1 MLKTV
6 RKRVYME
13 ESAIVVKNLVK
24 RFKKAKENAVDGVNL
39 DVQKGEIYGFLGPN
53 GAGKST
59 TIKCIVRQLDPTG
72 GEIYVSGVDAIKY
85 PKTIRERI
93 GVVFQ
98 EVSLDKNLK
107 AEENLRISASL
118 YGLTGFSLSY
128 NRSSQEYKDR
138 VRSVLELVELYDK
151 KDEFVRSF
159 SGGMKRRLDIAK
171 AFLHKPTVLF
181 LDEPTTG
188 LDPQNRKN
196 VWEYLVRLQREN
208 GFTIFLTTQY
218 LEEAEIC
225 NRISIIDKGKILVTD
240 TPKKLKRSLGE
251 EVLILDPEDDSV
263 LEKELTGKNF
273 TFSKSQIG
281 EFVVDLK
288 GERAQS
294 VLKSIEAP
302 LAEINIKKPTLDDV
316 FIKYTGRRID

>member
-1 MLKTV
+1 
-6 RKRVYME
+6 ME
-13 ESAIVVKNLVK
+13 ESAIVVKNLTK

-107 AEENLRISASL
+107 AEENLRISAAL

-251 EVLILDPEDDSV
+251 EMLILDPEDDSV
-263 LEKELTGKNF
+263 LEKELIGKNF